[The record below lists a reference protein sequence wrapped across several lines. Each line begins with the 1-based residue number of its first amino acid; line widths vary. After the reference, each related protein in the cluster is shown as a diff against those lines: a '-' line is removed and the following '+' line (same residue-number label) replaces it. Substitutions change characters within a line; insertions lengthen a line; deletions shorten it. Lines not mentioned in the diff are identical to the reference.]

1 MPYEHYYVCFVLSS
15 FNLLLLD
22 LLFDTLEC
30 DPYLIPIKG
39 E

>member
-1 MPYEHYYVCFVLSS
+1 MPYEHYYVCFVSS
-15 FNLLLLD
+15 FNRLFLD

-30 DPYLIPIKG
+30 DPYLISINW